1 MAAPLTPDRLIA
13 ILKAEGVHIAE
24 YPGWR
29 TRSRDTATG
38 KTFGPVHLV
47 LNHHTAGSNSL
58 KTVAETGRPDLPAPL
73 AHIHLAKTGIAT
85 LCSTGRANHAGLM
98 AVNAYNS
105 FFNEAASHPAPSRSS
120 GTIDGNDVAYG
131 IECEN
136 LGNGADTYTRAQYDT
151 WIRINAA
158 ICREYDWSGQ
168 SCAGHLET
176 SIEGKPD
183 PKGPVEGYGARGRF
197 TLTMT
202 QFRKDVDERL
212 AHPAG
217 WSPGSTPQ
225 EDDPMAGMTKAD
237 IYDAVWKTDKVTAP
251 KDAPDARTNTTWQP
265 QSYLKD
271 TNARVR
277 ALAAKVDAMQA
288 VPMTDSQV
296 ATLAAAVAANPALAE
311 RIAELVASKLAARL
325 AQ

>member
-1 MAAPLTPDRLIA
+1 MAPPLTPDRLIA
-13 ILKAEGVHIAE
+13 ILKAEGVHVAE

-29 TRSRDTATG
+29 NRSRDAATG

-58 KTVAETGRPDLPAPL
+58 KAVAETGRPDLPAPL
-73 AHIHLAKTGIAT
+73 AHIHLAKSGVAT
-85 LCSTGRANHAGLM
+85 LCSAGRANHAGLM

-105 FFNEAASHPAPSRSS
+105 FVNEAATHPAPSKAS
-120 GTIDGNDVAYG
+120 GTVDGNDVAYG

-136 LGNGADTYTRAQYDT
+136 LGDGKDTYTRAQYDA

-158 ICREYDWSGQ
+158 FCREFDWSGN

-183 PKGPVEGYGARGRF
+183 PKGPVEGYGPRARF
-197 TLTMT
+197 TLTMN
-202 QFRKDVDERL
+202 QFRDDVDERL
-212 AHPAG
+212 AHPAS
-217 WSPGSTPQ
+217 WSPASE
-225 EDDPMAGMTKAD
+225 EDGPMAGMTKAD
-237 IYDAVWKTDKVTAP
+237 IYDAVWVSDKVAAP
-251 KDAPDARTNTTWQP
+251 ADAPDAKTNTTWQP

-271 TNARVR
+271 TNARLR
-277 ALAAKVDAMQA
+277 ALAKKVDSLSAPELSDQ
-288 VPMTDSQV
+288 QI